1 MTVSDYEWLES
12 DERPGAWMGEASC
25 FTFLRGM
32 SVADVVDRAGFPSA
46 EELDLSGVADAAER
60 FGDQGIAVF
69 DTDNGWTIIYQDNGF
84 PDQFA
89 NSLLAMST
97 VEQGVVVFW
106 NVNAL
111 TEFSYWEQGQLV
123 SSYDFPDQRHGS
135 DPDRFLGDMLDL
147 DLVLDEAEGFVDL
160 QYAKMMALA
169 ERITGVHLGPDFL
182 QRRVVASRVETE
194 DDPRK
199 RSTVYDPIRNISV
212 GWDPPPGY
220 DTFGPGQDLDDRS
233 ET

>member
-32 SVADVVDRAGFPSA
+32 SVAEVVDRAGFPGA
-46 EELDLSGVADAAER
+46 EELDLSGVADAAQR
-60 FGDQGIAVF
+60 FGGEGIAVF
-69 DTDNGWTIIYQDNGF
+69 DTDNGWTVIYQDNGF

-89 NSLLAMST
+89 SSLLAMST

-106 NVNAL
+106 NVNSL
-111 TEFSYWEQGQLV
+111 TEFSYWERGQLV
-123 SSYDFPDQRHGS
+123 SSFDFPDQRHGS
-135 DPDRFLGDMLDL
+135 DPDRFLDDILDL

-169 ERITGVHLGPDFL
+169 ERITGVRLGSDFL

-199 RSTVYDPIRNISV
+199 RSTVYDPIRNV
-212 GWDPPPGY
+212 TLRYDPPPGY
-220 DTFGPGQDLDDRS
+220 GLVFPGQDFGDGTES
-233 ET
+233 